1 MIHNQIKFRGLKTTL
16 STFLSILFLSISI
29 HSFSQTIPSD
39 EAAVAA
45 GKKLFGLN
53 CKSCHALNKKL
64 IGPALGGVT
73 AKYDASWLIKWIRNN
88 EELRAS
94 GDAQAIAVY
103 EQFGKQQMNVFTS
116 LSDEDILNILAYTNA
131 KEPSDPAK
139 GKIEV
144 DPKNPTSNA
153 DSSSFNIILGVILVV
168 LLLVIAVLIL
178 LTTVLLKTLRKK
190 EEDEELDEIDT
201 EFINNKTS
209 LLDLIKNPIFIGVG
223 GFLSTLVVLYLI
235 ITKVLYGV
243 GVSQGY
249 APEQPIAF
257 SHKIHAGQ
265 YGIDCQ
271 YCHTG
276 VRKSKNAN
284 IPSPNICMNCH
295 AQIKTDS
302 PEIKKIHKAIGYVI
316 TDKENNIGEYTGETH
331 PIEWVRIHNLP
342 DLAYFNHSQHVQVAG
357 LACETC
363 HGEIKEMDKVY
374 QYAPLTMGWCINC
387 HRETNV
393 NAKGNEYYDKLLH
406 IHEEKNA
413 DEPMKVEDI
422 GGLECAK
429 CHY

>member
-29 HSFSQTIPSD
+29 HSFSQDVPSD

-64 IGPALGGVT
+64 IGPALAGVT
-73 AKYDASWLIKWIRNN
+73 GRYDTPWLIKWIRNN
-88 EELRAS
+88 NELIKS
-94 GDAQAIAVY
+94 GDPQAVALYDKYKLDMTI
-103 EQFGKQQMNVFTS
+103 FPS
-116 LSDEDILNILAYTNA
+116 LSDADILNILAYTDA
-131 KEPSDPAK
+131 GEPSDPEK

-144 DPKNPTSNA
+144 DPKNPTNNA
-153 DSSSFNIILGVILVV
+153 DTSSFNIILGVILVV

-178 LTTVLLKTLRKK
+178 LTTVLLKTLKKK
-190 EEDEELDEIDT
+190 EEDEELDEIDS

-235 ITKVLYGV
+235 IVKVLYGI

-265 YGIDCQ
+265 YEIDCQ

-393 NAKGNEYYDKLLH
+393 KAKGNEYYDKLLE
-406 IHEEKNA
+406 IHENKNA

>member
-1 MIHNQIKFRGLKTTL
+1 MIHNQIKFKGLKTTL

-29 HSFSQTIPSD
+29 HSFSQEVPSD
-39 EAAVAA
+39 EAAIAA

-53 CKSCHALNKKL
+53 CKSCHALNKKVV
-64 IGPALGGVT
+64 GPALAGVT
-73 AKYDASWLIKWIRNN
+73 SKYETPWLISWVRNN
-88 EELRAS
+88 IALRES
-94 GDAQAIAVY
+94 GDALAIKVW
-103 EQFGKQQMNVFTS
+103 EENGKGQMNAFTS
-116 LSDEDILNILAYTNA
+116 LSDSDILSILAYIKVGETT
-131 KEPSDPAK
+131 
-139 GKIEV
+139 V
-144 DPKNPTSNA
+144 DPVPTTVDPVPQTGA
-153 DSSSFNIILGVILVV
+153 DTSSFNIILGIILVV
-168 LLLVIAVLIL
+168 LLLIIAVLIL

-190 EEDEELDEIDT
+190 EDDDELDETDK

-209 LLDLIKNPIFIGVG
+209 LLDLVKNPIFIGVG

-265 YGIDCQ
+265 YEIDCQ

-302 PEIKKIHKAIGYVI
+302 PEIKKIHKAVGYVI
-316 TDKENNIGEYTGETH
+316 TDKENNIGEYSGETH

-363 HGEIKEMDKVY
+363 HGEIKEMEKVY

-393 NAKGNEYYDKLLH
+393 NAKGNEYYDKLLE